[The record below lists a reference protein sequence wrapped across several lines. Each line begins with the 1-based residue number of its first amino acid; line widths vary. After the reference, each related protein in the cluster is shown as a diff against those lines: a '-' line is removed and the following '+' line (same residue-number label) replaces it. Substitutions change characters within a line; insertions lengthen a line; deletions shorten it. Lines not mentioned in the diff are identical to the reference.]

1 MNKFLLILVLFG
13 IKYGDCKTNPNF
25 YLLKVRSYE
34 HDLNQSLQQDREDK
48 QRLLSWNEEFQL
60 KQVNLMAEYRIQ
72 MTKHR
77 DHNFRANWE
86 DCINIYRRTINTA
99 ESDFNDEEIVCTKSS
114 LISKEEKRKAINQI
128 VKEKR
133 KWRKGY
139 RYLEKQCKSNHDTD
153 LEIATCIA
161 KFVENDSYN
170 LTLHRLISL
179 KMKLMGELFVQY
191 NTIIFDLGECLRI
204 NLYNYLNNVRTIVKV
219 MQRCYHKRKN

>member
-60 KQVNLMAEYRIQ
+60 KQ
-72 MTKHR
+72 
-77 DHNFRANWE
+77 WE